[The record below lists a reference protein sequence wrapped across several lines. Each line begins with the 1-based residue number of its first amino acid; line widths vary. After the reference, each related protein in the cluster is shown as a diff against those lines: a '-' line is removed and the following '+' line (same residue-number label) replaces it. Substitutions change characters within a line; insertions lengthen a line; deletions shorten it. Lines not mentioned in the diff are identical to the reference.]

1 MSVSPRQSWPI
12 TSGAKLRDYY
22 LARALSRMGDLTY
35 VFYQSSG
42 AAPGETGFSFSSRVM
57 PVPAPRLY
65 RPAKVLKG
73 LLGRWPLPVLN
84 YTSPALIDT
93 LANLLRT
100 ETFDVI
106 HVDSVHLSA
115 VMEPLKQACGK
126 ARIFYNWHNIES
138 ELMSRYAERALSFL
152 HRAYALRTAQALRQA
167 ERHILENRAR
177 SYCLAV
183 LRERGQLLAIAP
195 QARIATIENGVDTA
209 LVSSGGG
216 PPVGRSTIVFVGAMS
231 YHANVDGAVYFARDV
246 WPALRA
252 RYPRFDLALVG
263 ADPSPS
269 VRALG
274 SLPGIT
280 VTGTV
285 EKILPYYQQAFAAVV
300 PLRIGGGTRLKIL
313 EAMAAGVPVL
323 STTQSEPEGL
333 EVTPGKEYPSV
344 RNTGGLASRRRADQ
358 RFSCLAGK
366 LAGARAPVGRRPVRL
381 DEARRASLVETYR
394 DLDCGVFKAVK
405 AFLKTI
411 LSGVFL
417 ALCLPLALLSGF
429 GRLEGN
435 VFVVGPGVRLDSRPA
450 WRLFSHRPYYRL
462 TPQKLRAGEAGFSSG
477 RFFAHPQVSLGSG
490 VYIGSYC
497 VFGRTSIGNR
507 TQIASGVQI
516 LSGARQHKRDDAGKI
531 SSARRWA
538 SFLRSTSVP
547 TAGSVPAP
555 SSWPTSARA
564 PL

>member
-1 MSVSPRQSWPI
+1 MKLLCLSPRQSWPI

-93 LANLLRT
+93 LANLLKR

-115 VMEPLKQACGK
+115 VMEPLRQACGK

-138 ELMSRYAERALSFL
+138 ELMSRYAGRALSFL

-167 ERHILENRAR
+167 ERHILETAHGHIVC
-177 SYCLAV
+177 SP
-183 LRERGQLLAIAP
+183 RERSQLLAIAP
-195 QARIATIENGVDTA
+195 QARIATIENGVDTT
-209 LVSSGGG
+209 LVSSAGD
-216 PPVGRSTIVFVGAMS
+216 PPEGRSTIIFVGAMS

-263 ADPSPS
+263 ADPSPA

-274 SLPGIT
+274 SLTGIT

-285 EKILPYYQQAFAAVV
+285 EEILPYYHQAFAAVV

-313 EAMAAGVPVL
+313 EAMAAGVPVI
-323 STTQSEPEGL
+323 STAIGAEGL
-333 EVTPGKEYPSV
+333 EVTPEK
-344 RNTGGLASRRRADQ
+344 NILLAETPEDWLRT
-358 RFSCLAGK
+358 AGQIEDPAAWLK
-366 LAGARAPVGRRPVRL
+366 LAGAGRKLVEDRYDWTKLGERL
-381 DEARRASLVETYR
+381 EETYR
-394 DLDCGVFKAVK
+394 TWIA
-405 AFLKTI
+405 
-411 LSGVFL
+411 
-417 ALCLPLALLSGF
+417 
-429 GRLEGN
+429 E
-435 VFVVGPGVRLDSRPA
+435 
-450 WRLFSHRPYYRL
+450 
-462 TPQKLRAGEAGFSSG
+462 SSK
-477 RFFAHPQVSLGSG
+477 P
-490 VYIGSYC
+490 
-497 VFGRTSIGNR
+497 
-507 TQIASGVQI
+507 
-516 LSGARQHKRDDAGKI
+516 
-531 SSARRWA
+531 
-538 SFLRSTSVP
+538 
-547 TAGSVPAP
+547 
-555 SSWPTSARA
+555 
-564 PL
+564 